1 MFTYESLEIWK
12 LAINFAKEIYNATNK
27 FPQNELYGLTN
38 QLRRAVVSISANIA
52 EGSGATSTKEKLNYL
67 DIAIK
72 SALEVTSEIRIA
84 LELEY
89 INQKTLDDLYK
100 QAETIIRK
108 IRAFKIFLRNH
119 KL

>member
-1 MFTYESLEIWK
+1 MFAYESLEIWK
-12 LAINFAKEIYNATNK
+12 LAVIFAREIYKITNK
-27 FPQNELYGLTN
+27 FPRSEVYGLTN

-52 EGSGATSTKEKLNYL
+52 EGSGATGTKDKLNYL

-72 SALEVTSEIRIA
+72 SALEVTSELRIA
-84 LELEY
+84 FELNYIDQKNLE
-89 INQKTLDDLYK
+89 DLYN

-108 IRAFKIFLRNH
+108 IRAFKKFLKND